1 MRENSDLE
9 VQKVVQIVEL
19 SGIFTHQTQSHAEGP
34 RTVMLPSVN
43 KLLERTRGVSVFKK
57 NL

>member
-19 SGIFTHQTQSHAEGP
+19 SGILLYIRHNDMAP
-34 RTVMLPSVN
+34 RRSTDRHVTVRQQIS
-43 KLLERTRGVSVFKK
+43 
-57 NL
+57 